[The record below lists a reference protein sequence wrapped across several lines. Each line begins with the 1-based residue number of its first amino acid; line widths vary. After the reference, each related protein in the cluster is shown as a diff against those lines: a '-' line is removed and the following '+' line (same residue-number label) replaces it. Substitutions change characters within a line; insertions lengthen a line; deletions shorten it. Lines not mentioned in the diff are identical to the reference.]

1 MSMIHIVGFKLCVDL
16 DYAYQS
22 NEFLKNECSLYT
34 HTTIAF
40 EISSYE
46 VL

>member
-1 MSMIHIVGFKLCVDL
+1 MPMIHIIGFKLCVDL
-16 DYAYQS
+16 GYAYQS
-22 NEFLKNECSLYT
+22 NEFLKKECSLYM